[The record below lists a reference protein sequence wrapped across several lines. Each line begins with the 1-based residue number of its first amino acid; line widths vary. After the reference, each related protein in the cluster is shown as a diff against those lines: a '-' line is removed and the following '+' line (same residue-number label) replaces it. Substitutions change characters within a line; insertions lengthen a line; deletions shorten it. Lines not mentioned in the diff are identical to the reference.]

1 MKGAKY
7 GYDCKGYVFLIDMM
21 IIYIRLL
28 ERKISGKA
36 GIL

>member
-1 MKGAKY
+1 
-7 GYDCKGYVFLIDMM
+7 MM

-36 GIL
+36 GILWLVFWVYTIYKKNV